1 MIAQVEPSGAV
12 VRSGADSPRLLGQIN
27 DQIVLGLLLDH
38 GPLTRGQIGEQ
49 TGLSKPTVS
58 ALLERLSARQ
68 LIEEAGMIT
77 RGPGPKARTY
87 RVNPAAGY
95 VIGIHVEQ
103 RGSIASLASLTGEI
117 KATATVSVPQRRGAD
132 PRDEIRT
139 VVQSVLDDAGLRHEQ
154 VDQIVVATPGVI
166 DPQSGALR
174 HARHL
179 HGWEEPG
186 LRDTLARE
194 LGVPVSHGN
203 DVNLAAVAEGLHG
216 AAQGVPDYAVLWLGR
231 GVGLG
236 LVSDG
241 TLRIGAHGGAG
252 EIGYLPA
259 PGLAELPRVD
269 RGAAGAFQQLVGG
282 QGIRALGKQYKVRGA
297 EPIDIVRNAVAA
309 KSGGEEFLTEW
320 ASRIAIGAAAVATL
334 LDPGLIILGGP
345 LANAG
350 GQRLVDM
357 VSTHLARLAFV
368 RPPLKLS
375 AVTDEGVMAGAIE
388 VALQDVRSRLFGQPM
403 AALLG

>member
-38 GPLTRGQIGEQ
+38 GPMTRSQIGEL

-58 ALLERLSARQ
+58 ALLDRLSARQ

-87 RVNPAAGY
+87 RVNSAAGY

-103 RGSIASLASLTGEI
+103 RGSVAALASLTGEI
-117 KATATVSVPQRRGAD
+117 GATYAVSVPQRRGAD
-132 PRDEIRT
+132 PRDEIARA
-139 VVQSVLDDAGLRHEQ
+139 VDGVLDAVGLHRQQ
-154 VDQIVVATPGVI
+154 VDQVVVATPGVI
-166 DPQSGALR
+166 DPQTGAVR

-186 LRDTLARE
+186 LRDALAHD
-194 LGVPVSHGN
+194 LGIPVSHGN
-203 DVNLAAVAEGLHG
+203 DVNLAAVAEGIHG
-216 AAQGVPDYAVLWLGR
+216 SARGVGDYAVMWLGR

-236 LVSDG
+236 LVSG
-241 TLRIGAHGGAG
+241 GVLRTGAHGGAG

-259 PGLAELPRVD
+259 PGLPELPRVD

-282 QGIRALGKQYKVRGA
+282 QGIRALAKEHGIRGT
-297 EPIDIVRNAVAA
+297 EPGDIIENAQAD
-309 KSGGEEFLTEW
+309 GEESAAFFAEL
-320 ASRIAIGAAAVATL
+320 AARIAIGAAAVATL
-334 LDPGLIILGGP
+334 LDPELIILSGP
-345 LANAG
+345 VAKAG
-350 GQRLVDM
+350 GQRLVDA
-357 VSTHLARLAFV
+357 VGVHLSRLSFV
-368 RPPLKLS
+368 RPALRLS
-375 AVTDEGVMAGAIE
+375 AVSDEGVMAGAIE

>member
-27 DQIVLGLLLDH
+27 DQIVLGLMLDH
-38 GPLTRGQIGEQ
+38 GPMTRSQIGEL

-58 ALLERLSARQ
+58 ALLERLSSRQ
-68 LIEEAGMIT
+68 LIEEAGMVT

-87 RVNPAAGY
+87 RVNPSAGY

-103 RGSIASLASLTGEI
+103 RGSVAALASLTGEI
-117 KATATVSVPQRRGAD
+117 AATHTVAVPQRRGAD
-132 PRDEIRT
+132 PRDEVRKA
-139 VVQSVLDDAGLRHEQ
+139 VDGVLDATGLRRQQ

-166 DPQSGALR
+166 DPRTGALR

-186 LRDTLARE
+186 LRDALASD
-194 LGVPVSHGN
+194 LGIPVSHGN

-216 AAQGVPDYAVLWLGR
+216 AAKGFSDYAVMWLGR

-236 LVSDG
+236 LVSG
-241 TLRIGAHGGAG
+241 GALRTGAHGGAG

-259 PGLAELPRVD
+259 PGLPELPRVD

-282 QGIRALGKQYKVRGA
+282 QGIRALAKEFKIRGT
-297 EPIDIVRNAVAA
+297 EPVEIVENAIVGGAGGAA
-309 KSGGEEFLTEW
+309 MLTEW
-320 ASRIAIGAAAVATL
+320 ASRIAIGAAAIATL
-334 LDPGLIILGGP
+334 LDPELIILGGP
-345 LANAG
+345 AALAG
-350 GQRLVDM
+350 GVQLVDL
-357 VSTHLARLAFV
+357 VSTHLGRLAFV
-368 RPPLKLS
+368 RPVLKLS
-375 AVTDEGVMAGAIE
+375 AISDEGVMAGAIE
-388 VALQDVRSRLFGQPM
+388 VALQDVRSRLFGQPI